1 MRPSKKMGVA
11 AFVIAAVIAV
21 FTALSHLSCIYLGA
35 SCYKAQMAPPE
46 IVESAINGTLLAPV
60 GTIFIA
66 SLFLL
71 CAAYALSRAGV
82 IRTLPLLNL
91 GVVTI
96 GVLSLVRGVATVP
109 LSVVYPD
116 MVSTFSIAAGIVWC
130 LTGVLF
136 LLGHRWVARE
146 VHGAGGTRTP
156 A

>member
-1 MRPSKKMGVA
+1 MKASKKMEGA

-60 GTIFIA
+60 GTAFIA

-71 CAAYALSRAGV
+71 CAAYALSRAGL
-82 IRTLPLLNL
+82 IRKLPLLNL

-96 GVLSLVRGVATVP
+96 GVLCLVRGLSTVP
-109 LSVVYPD
+109 LSMVYPE
-116 MVSTFSIAAGIVWC
+116 MVSTFSMVAGIVWF

-146 VHGAGGTRTP
+146 LPGEGEVCTP